1 NRCKTIDRFSRNS
14 PLEIDRHDAAH
25 TPLLTL
31 AQFDVTMPIL
41 EEIKETLAEYFLD
54 NPRIGVAP
62 LDRAFIEQ
70 RGSRRFIDVFEMNG
84 GEAWGVE
91 AVLWSDGKPQEP
103 ILQVEIQRDHAQM
116 RLRYKYIGS

>member
-1 NRCKTIDRFSRNS
+1 MTKLNNDEAYLLITEFIEAINAQ
-14 PLEIDRHDAAH
+14 DAQ
-25 TPLLTL
+25 TL
-31 AQFDVTMPIL
+31 QAKFDVTMPIL